1 MVSALEWC
9 LGNNIMKVTKQLLQQ
24 LIKEQMPQASEDD
37 FEEIAQ
43 LAAAAIQQSVNS
55 MRDQADSNYY
65 LNSLSDML
73 GLSSSDLA
81 ARLVMAF
88 NTWKAR
94 EVNAG
99 TENSVFLF
107 KLGSAIY
114 EK

>member
-1 MVSALEWC
+1 
-9 LGNNIMKVTKQLLQQ
+9 MKVTKQLLQQ